1 MTGKGFKAIAVKTY
15 GTFGWV
21 KLTAQYLDCNPSTV
35 WRYAQAA
42 TVPDHI
48 ETKIKILTSKGTNY
62 KI

>member
-1 MTGKGFKAIAVKTY
+1 MTGARFKSIAVKTY

-48 ETKIKILTSKGTNY
+48 EVKIKAMPMKGKT
-62 KI
+62 